1 VVTRKFTAFN
11 GRRMRVTRVDACGR
25 PVYGTGAT
33 VVTSGFVSIGMSGE
47 VREGTEIELV
57 NAGGD
62 LCLSEKGADQLK
74 WLTVEA
80 NFCEVDPD
88 LVSLFQPN
96 NTKLTDYQGNVI
108 GFAESDTQDIAR
120 GVAIEVW
127 ADVAGED
134 LCDDP
139 DASQTWAYFLLPW
152 VVGGTMGDLTIEN
165 AGLTTTINSRTK
177 RNGKWDVGPYDVML
191 AALNTPGPLLVPV
204 GAREHRRLFL
214 TTVEPPDVTQG
225 AIGLS
230 NPDGPA
236 FTIEEGATPL
246 TTDVET
252 ALAGQMVNWG
262 DGSAPAALTAATP
275 LPHAYAAAGTYE
287 ISVYAAVD
295 PYDVTVTPHTVP
307 WP

>member
-1 VVTRKFTAFN
+1 MATRRFTAFN

-25 PVYGTGAT
+25 PIYGTGAQ

-47 VREGTEIELV
+47 VREGTDIELV
-57 NAGGD
+57 NASGD
-62 LCLSEKGADQLK
+62 LCLSERGADQLR

-80 NFCEVDPD
+80 AFCEVDPD

-96 NTKLTDYQGNVI
+96 NTKLVDYQGNVI
-108 GFAESDTQDIAR
+108 GFAESDTQNLSV

-127 ADVAGED
+127 ANVAGAD

-139 DASQTWAYFLLPW
+139 NAEETFAYFLLPW

-177 RNGKWDVGPYDVML
+177 RNGKWGVGPYDVML
-191 AALNTPGPLLVPV
+191 EALNTPGPMLAPV
-204 GAREHRRLFL
+204 GAREHRRVFL
-214 TTVEPPDVTQG
+214 TTIAPPEETIG
-225 AIGLS
+225 AVGLS

-236 FTIEEGATPL
+236 YTLVEGATPL
-246 TTDVET
+246 TSTVTT
-252 ALAGQMVNWG
+252 ALTGQSVNWG
-262 DGSAPAALTAATP
+262 DGSPPEALTAATAKN
-275 LPHAYAAAGTYE
+275 HVYTAGTYE
-287 ISVYAAVD
+287 VSVYATID
-295 PYDVTVTPHTVP
+295 PSDVTVKSHTVP

>member
-1 VVTRKFTAFN
+1 VATRRFTAFN
-11 GRRMRVTRVDACGR
+11 GRRARFTRVDSCGR
-25 PVYGTGAT
+25 PVYGAGAQ

-47 VREGTEIELV
+47 VREGTDIELV

-62 LCLSEKGADQLK
+62 LCLSERGADQLR

-80 NFCEVDPD
+80 EFCEVDPD

-96 NTKLTDYQGNVI
+96 NTKIVDYLGNVI
-108 GFAESDTQDIAR
+108 GFAESDTQDITR

-139 DASQTWAYFLLPW
+139 NATQTWAYFLLPW

-177 RNGKWDVGPYDVML
+177 RNGKWGVGPYDVML
-191 AALNTPGPLLVPV
+191 AAADTPGPMLLPV

-214 TTVEPPDVTQG
+214 TNVAPPEETTG
-225 AIGLS
+225 AVGLS
-230 NPDGPA
+230 NPDGPV
-236 FTIEEGATPL
+236 FTLEEGATAL
-246 TTDVET
+246 ASEVTT
-252 ALAGQMVNWG
+252 ALSGQMVNWG
-262 DGSAPAALTAATP
+262 DGSAAAALTAATP
-275 LPHAYAAAGTYE
+275 LSHTYAAAGTYE
-287 ISVYAAVD
+287 VIVYSATD
-295 PYDVTVTPHTVP
+295 PTDATVEVHTVP